1 MTRYLLVF
9 YLIWYISQYF
19 SQRIFKLI
27 NILYEFQT
35 QTSQKLLESEL
46 DEEREINSYDKDY
59 KNRKNT

>member
-1 MTRYLLVF
+1 MTRFLLVF

>member
-1 MTRYLLVF
+1 MTRFLLVF

-35 QTSQKLLESEL
+35 QTRQKLLESEL
-46 DEEREINSYDKDY
+46 DEEKEINSYDKDY

>member
-1 MTRYLLVF
+1 MTRFLLVF

-46 DEEREINSYDKDY
+46 DEEKEINSYDKDY